1 MYKLFVFSI
10 CVFHVYAVLDANEG
24 PLSLDPKMNRPEEKK
39 FIPTKEWQV
48 VAEGQAIPP
57 GLHVRIDMQTGKKE
71 AKLLEEGNDGGNSN
85 SALISTETSV
95 DDSIEEVK
103 PELDYSEI
111 KEALKKIKNDA
122 KETSEGNVGKG
133 FRTYD
138 QIKEEMMELEQSI
151 KTEYEIVKELVAK
164 YLSTKDDLERQLI
177 LSDLEF
183 YVHQYDNA
191 QDFVKMGGFSEV
203 VLPALNSTKKD
214 LRSSAAFLLGSACQS
229 NPKAQIAAMERGIL
243 PHLIRLISFDPNPDV
258 RNRALYAISSIIR
271 HFPLAQKEFINH
283 GGMTAFADIFLTG
296 SADSLKLQLKI
307 VTLLGDIILEKEM
320 AAQRL
325 KDFTRSEL
333 SESANEAEKAMLAE
347 KLRQYEAAGIEKV
360 LVEQNFC
367 RLLPRLLTSIGNV
380 DDKETRRE
388 DLSFIQGRPL
398 REEHDVVEKV
408 VQAMLILARS
418 CRTDFQSVR
427 NQIQTLGERY
437 QELKNVEQAQM
448 SSRTSDADKDSI
460 DLYYSKIHDMCQQLW
475 TQLQKDEL

>member
-48 VAEGQAIPP
+48 VAEGIFRFKIFKLWFLSFLLVFVGQAIPP

-214 LRSSAAFLLGSACQS
+214 LRSSAAFLLG
-229 NPKAQIAAMERGIL
+229 KG
-243 PHLIRLISFDPNPDV
+243 
-258 RNRALYAISSIIR
+258 
-271 HFPLAQKEFINH
+271 
-283 GGMTAFADIFLTG
+283 
-296 SADSLKLQLKI
+296 
-307 VTLLGDIILEKEM
+307 
-320 AAQRL
+320 
-325 KDFTRSEL
+325 
-333 SESANEAEKAMLAE
+333 
-347 KLRQYEAAGIEKV
+347 
-360 LVEQNFC
+360 
-367 RLLPRLLTSIGNV
+367 
-380 DDKETRRE
+380 
-388 DLSFIQGRPL
+388 
-398 REEHDVVEKV
+398 
-408 VQAMLILARS
+408 
-418 CRTDFQSVR
+418 
-427 NQIQTLGERY
+427 
-437 QELKNVEQAQM
+437 
-448 SSRTSDADKDSI
+448 
-460 DLYYSKIHDMCQQLW
+460 
-475 TQLQKDEL
+475 

>member
-1 MYKLFVFSI
+1 MYKVFVVSI
-10 CVFHVYAVLDANEG
+10 CVFHLSSVLYAIEG
-24 PLSLDPKMNRPEEKK
+24 PVSLDPKMNKPDEKK

-48 VAEGQAIPP
+48 VAEGQGIPP
-57 GLHVRIDMQTGKKE
+57 GLHVRIDMQTGVKE
-71 AKLLEEGNDGGNSN
+71 AKLLEEGNNGGSPN
-85 SALISTETSV
+85 SALMNTVPSV
-95 DDSIEEVK
+95 EDKKEEVK

-111 KEALKKIKNDA
+111 KEALKKIKSDA
-122 KETSEGNVGKG
+122 KETSEGNIGKG
-133 FRTYD
+133 FRTYEE
-138 QIKEEMMELEQSI
+138 IKEEMKKIEQSI

-164 YLSTKDDLERQLI
+164 YLSTKEDLERQVI

-191 QDFVKMGGFSEV
+191 QDFVKMGGFSDV
-203 VLPALNSTKKD
+203 VLPALNSTNKD

-229 NPKAQIAAMERGIL
+229 NPKAQIAAVERGVL
-243 PHLIRLISFDPNPDV
+243 PQLIRLVSFDPNPDV

-271 HFPLAQKEFINH
+271 HFPLAQKDFINH
-283 GGMTAFADIFLTG
+283 GGMTAFADIFLAG

-307 VTLLGDIILEKEM
+307 VTLLGDIILEKDM

-325 KDFTRSEL
+325 EDFTKGGL
-333 SESANEAEKAMLAE
+333 SESTNEAEKVMLAE
-347 KLRQYEAAGIEKV
+347 KLRQYEAAGVEKM

-367 RLLPRLLTSIGNV
+367 RLLPRLLTSIGTV
-380 DDKETRRE
+380 DDKQARME

-398 REEHDVVEKV
+398 REEHDVIEKV
-408 VQAMLILARS
+408 LQAMLILARS

-437 QELKNVEQAQM
+437 QELKNVEQAEM
-448 SSRTSDADKDSI
+448 SSRTLDGEKDSI

-475 TQLQKDEL
+475 MQLQKDEL

>member
-1 MYKLFVFSI
+1 MVFV
-10 CVFHVYAVLDANEG
+10 
-24 PLSLDPKMNRPEEKK
+24 
-39 FIPTKEWQV
+39 
-48 VAEGQAIPP
+48 GQAIPP

-214 LRSSAAFLLGSACQS
+214 LRSSAAFLLG
-229 NPKAQIAAMERGIL
+229 KG
-243 PHLIRLISFDPNPDV
+243 
-258 RNRALYAISSIIR
+258 
-271 HFPLAQKEFINH
+271 
-283 GGMTAFADIFLTG
+283 
-296 SADSLKLQLKI
+296 
-307 VTLLGDIILEKEM
+307 
-320 AAQRL
+320 
-325 KDFTRSEL
+325 
-333 SESANEAEKAMLAE
+333 
-347 KLRQYEAAGIEKV
+347 
-360 LVEQNFC
+360 
-367 RLLPRLLTSIGNV
+367 
-380 DDKETRRE
+380 
-388 DLSFIQGRPL
+388 
-398 REEHDVVEKV
+398 
-408 VQAMLILARS
+408 
-418 CRTDFQSVR
+418 
-427 NQIQTLGERY
+427 
-437 QELKNVEQAQM
+437 
-448 SSRTSDADKDSI
+448 
-460 DLYYSKIHDMCQQLW
+460 
-475 TQLQKDEL
+475 